1 MCHWLSMIN
10 VSYPNSIKTNPLMW
24 ARKNTSCSLPRCAFL
39 LLPDASSGER
49 KCYIVAGLII
59 HYFSVN

>member
-1 MCHWLSMIN
+1 MCLWLSMIN

-24 ARKNTSCSLPRCAFL
+24 ARKNTSCSLPHCAIIR
-39 LLPDASSGER
+39 LPDASSGER
-49 KCYIVAGLII
+49 EYYIVARLIT